1 MCTERILCAEH
12 VLIGDIREE
21 IGGETS
27 GISNICEI
35 QGFVLIT
42 DKSAIAL
49 LFILFVK
56 KSVLSELLVALIRI
70 IWSHCISSSCD

>member
-42 DKSAIAL
+42 DKIGQ
-49 LFILFVK
+49 
-56 KSVLSELLVALIRI
+56 
-70 IWSHCISSSCD
+70 